1 MINTISVFCG
11 SGSGTR
17 QAYTAAARELGVLL
31 AGKNIRLVYGG
42 GKRGLMGVIAE
53 TMLNNGGRVTGVIP
67 RALADKE
74 VAYTD
79 LHDLRIVG
87 SMHERKAAI
96 ARIADAFIALPGGFG
111 TMDEIFEAITWAQLG
126 IHQKPCAFL
135 NVRGYYDHLI
145 AFIDH
150 AVKEQ
155 FIPSDNK
162 ALILVDDKPDK
173 LLHKIEDFRPA
184 QVDKANWA
192 LKNSN
197 KQI

>member
-11 SGSGTR
+11 SGSGR
-17 QAYTAAARELGVLL
+17 QPAYAAAARELGILL
-31 AGKNIRLVYGG
+31 AGKNIHLVYGG
-42 GKRGLMGVIAE
+42 GKRGLMGIIAK
-53 TMLNNGGRVTGVIP
+53 TMLKNGGEVTGVIP

-74 VAYTD
+74 VGYTE

-96 ARIADAFIALPGGFG
+96 AGMADAFIALPGGFG

-126 IHQKPCAFL
+126 IHQKPCGFL
-135 NVRGYYDHLI
+135 NVCGYYDNLI

-162 ALILVDDKPDK
+162 ALILVDDQPDK
-173 LLHKIEDFRPA
+173 LLHKIENFRPV

-192 LKNSN
+192 LKDSN

>member
-96 ARIADAFIALPGGFG
+96 ARIADAFIALPVIQSLFCYIQ
-111 TMDEIFEAITWAQLG
+111 IFCITVNTD
-126 IHQKPCAFL
+126 KF
-135 NVRGYYDHLI
+135 HL
-145 AFIDH
+145 
-150 AVKEQ
+150 V
-155 FIPSDNK
+155 
-162 ALILVDDKPDK
+162 
-173 LLHKIEDFRPA
+173 LLSMLR
-184 QVDKANWA
+184 
-192 LKNSN
+192 
-197 KQI
+197 